1 MKLNKIFAIALATL
15 TLTACSDDDDNMN
28 TASCTVNMKDQV
40 VNASEDM
47 VQDVYYYVPI
57 EVTGNANGPIRVT
70 VEVSQTG
77 TTPATEGEHYVITEK
92 TITIPAGQKV
102 GQIEFHPTGDTD
114 INEDRQFLMTIVSA
128 EGATVGQNRTTIV
141 NLLDDDHS
149 LPPAYAAIE
158 GIYACNGDGKAFNLG
173 IATYPEGDDKYLKKA
188 IIYGWQGYADME
200 VECSFSYDV
209 ASGRVR
215 LNIPIG
221 TLVAEGVQF
230 NPPVGLCNVYICG
243 ISGNSISLSGS
254 ISVVSN
260 SDISSFT
267 FQSGIAGGLFDGEF
281 SSANFKGYVWFAYD
295 SLKMTKMQ

>member
-1 MKLNKIFAIALATL
+1 MKLNKIFAIALAAL

-28 TASCTVNMKDQV
+28 TASCTVNMKEQV

-57 EVTGNANGPIRVT
+57 EVTGNSNGPIRVT
-70 VEVSQTG
+70 VEVSGTG
-77 TTPATEGEHYVITEK
+77 TTPATEGEHYIITEK

-128 EGATVGQNRTTIV
+128 EGATVGQNRTTVV
-141 NLLDDDHS
+141 NLLDDDHL

-158 GIYACNGDGKAFNLG
+158 GIYACNGDGRNLNLG
-173 IATYPEGDDKYLKKA
+173 IAIYPEGDENYLKKA
-188 IIYGWQGYADME
+188 IIYGWNGNAWAQ
-200 VECSFSYDV
+200 VECTFSYDV

-215 LNIPIG
+215 LNLPVG
-221 TLVAEGVQF
+221 SPVAEGVDF
-230 NPPVGLCNVYICG
+230 GDIGVCNVYVCG
-243 ISGNSISLSGS
+243 YSADGLSLSGN
-254 ISVVSN
+254 IPIVSN
-260 SDISSFT
+260 ADIDTFT
-267 FQSGIAGGLFDGEF
+267 FQSGIAGGIF
-281 SSANFKGYVWFAYD
+281 SGSASGSNFTGYVWFRYQ